1 VTPATSGGG
10 ELVPRPS
17 AAVDALRVRSGAE
30 LADLTEVLYVRLV
43 VIALHGLQFVCAGA
57 VIFAVVRT
65 SGADFA
71 RTVALA
77 VLITGLAGLALR
89 VRVRIYRA
97 MRRRPLL
104 SLVPPLLALTALVV
118 DGVSHSPMSYVAAV
132 AVALTGFINGR
143 RWGLVAAVLVSVGA
157 VTAAVL
163 RTGLGALDSVGQGT
177 SGYFV
182 WALVCSGLAE
192 SFALLTIRM
201 PQAPPPPAGRA
212 PPVRVA
218 NLAGDPPP
226 TTPATPPTPPSSTE
240 SASVEAPPAPAD
252 SGQLTARQWQVV
264 ALLADGLQAEAI
276 AARLGI
282 TTSAVYRHVERAKE
296 RAGVRTRSELVSLA
310 VRDGIVPPGEVP
322 A

>member
-1 VTPATSGGG
+1 
-10 ELVPRPS
+10 
-17 AAVDALRVRSGAE
+17 VDALRVRSGAE

-71 RTVALA
+71 RTAALA
-77 VLITGLAGLALR
+77 VVITGLAGLALR

-97 MRRRPLL
+97 MRRRPVL

-201 PQAPPPPAGRA
+201 PQAPPPPAGPA

-226 TTPATPPTPPSSTE
+226 TTPATTRTPPTPPSSTE
-240 SASVEAPPAPAD
+240 SASVEAPPAPAG

-282 TTSAVYRHVERAKE
+282 TTSTVYRHVERAKD
-296 RAGVRTRSELVSLA
+296 RVGVRTRSELVSLA
-310 VRDGIVPPGEVP
+310 VRDGIVPPGVVP
-322 A
+322 T